1 MNLYYVT
8 ARNAMT
14 GEREKI
20 TPAISLEAAQKLKQD
35 MQAIKRRKRRRA
47 AWSYIKI
54 ISAQVELF

>member
-1 MNLYYVT
+1 
-8 ARNAMT
+8 MT

-20 TPAISLEAAQKLKQD
+20 TPAISLETAQKLKQD

-54 ISAQVELF
+54 VSAQVELF

>member
-8 ARNAMT
+8 ARNTMT

-20 TPAISLEAAQKLKQD
+20 TPAIPLETAQKLKQD

-54 ISAQVELF
+54 ISAQTEIF

>member
-1 MNLYYVT
+1 
-8 ARNAMT
+8 MT

-47 AWSYIKI
+47 TWSYIKI
-54 ISAQVELF
+54 IRAQVEIF

>member
-1 MNLYYVT
+1 MTLYYVT
-8 ARNAMT
+8 ARNTMT

-20 TPAISLEAAQKLKQD
+20 TPAIPLDTAQKLKQD

-54 ISAQVELF
+54 ISAQIEIF